1 MICNSLMCSTMFV
14 VVLMLGSTNQ
24 AMARSAEGLAR
35 LEKLL
40 SSPPSSS
47 SSSSSDS
54 PSLPSSPLTALA
66 RGHSLPKRAV
76 LDQSCKGI
84 YDRELFKKLD
94 RVCEDCYNLYRKP
107 YVGIDCR
114 KHCFST
120 KTFNQCVGD
129 LLLDEKLYTAM
140 RDHIAYF

>member
-1 MICNSLMCSTMFV
+1 MICNGTMWSTLM
-14 VVLMLGSTNQ
+14 VLVLVLSSNSNP

-35 LEKLL
+35 IEKLL
-40 SSPPSSS
+40 SSSSS
-47 SSSSSDS
+47 AS
-54 PSLPSSPLTALA
+54 PSVPSQPSSPLTAALTQ

-114 KHCFST
+114 RNCFLT
-120 KTFNQCVGD
+120 KTFDQCVVD
-129 LLLDEKLYTAM
+129 LLLDEKEFGEI
-140 RDHIAYF
+140 RDHVAFI